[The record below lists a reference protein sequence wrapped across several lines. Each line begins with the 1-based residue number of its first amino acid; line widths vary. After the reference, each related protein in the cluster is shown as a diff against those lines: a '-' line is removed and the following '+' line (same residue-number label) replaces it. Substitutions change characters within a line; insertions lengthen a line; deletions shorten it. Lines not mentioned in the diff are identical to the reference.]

1 MKTLNPLAL
10 GYAGAITSA
19 IIMLFMGSI
28 ANLGFYTDAAMMMS
42 EWHMFF
48 SLTAGGIVS
57 GMIEAAIISFII
69 LYIFG
74 VIYNMFVTKK

>member
-28 ANLGFYTDAAMMMS
+28 ANLGFYTGAAMMMS

-74 VIYNMFVTKK
+74 VVYNMFVTKK